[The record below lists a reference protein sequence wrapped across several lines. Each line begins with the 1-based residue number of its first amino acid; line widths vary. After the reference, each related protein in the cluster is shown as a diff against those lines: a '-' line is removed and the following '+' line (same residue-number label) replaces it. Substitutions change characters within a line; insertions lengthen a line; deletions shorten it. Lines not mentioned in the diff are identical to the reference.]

1 MHSVQSSEALQS
13 QCLAWR
19 AEGLRVGFVP
29 TMGFLHAGHLSLMAL
44 ARAQCDKLVVSIYVN
59 PLQFGPNEDLDRYP
73 RDQAGDA
80 AKCKAEGVDL
90 LFLPEELYPPGHT
103 TRVTVNGLTDRLCG
117 AKRPGHFEGVTTV
130 VARLF
135 GLVLPHLAVFGEK
148 DYQQLAVLRRMTC
161 DLGLPIQVVGA
172 PLVRD
177 HDGLAL
183 SSRNAFLTPDQR
195 SRALSLNQALAAMGA
210 QATAGETDVSKL
222 MALGHKILNVDDLDY
237 LEVLDAE
244 HLEPLKVLDRPA
256 RAFVAAKL
264 GNTRLI
270 DNWALSPVS

>member
-1 MHSVQSSEALQS
+1 MQSIQSSEALQS
-13 QCLAWR
+13 QCLSWR

-29 TMGFLHAGHLSLMAL
+29 TMGFLHAGHLSLMEL

-73 RDQAGDA
+73 RDASGDA
-80 AKCKAEGVDL
+80 AKCQAVGTDV
-90 LFLPEELYPPGHT
+90 LFLPKALYPPGHT

-135 GLVLPHLAVFGEK
+135 GLVLPHVAVFGEK
-148 DYQQLAVLRRMTC
+148 DYQQLVVLRRMTR
-161 DLGLPIQVVGA
+161 DLALPIEIVGA

-183 SSRNAFLTPDQR
+183 SSRNAFLSPEQR
-195 SRALSLNQALAAMGA
+195 ERALSLHRALSAMDTQAA
-210 QATAGETDVSKL
+210 AGERDVT
-222 MALGHKILNVDDLDY
+222 ALIETGHKRLNVDSLDY
-237 LEVLDAE
+237 LEVLGAE
-244 HLEPLKVLDRPA
+244 DLEPLKVLDRPA
-256 RAFVAAKL
+256 RVFVAAKL
-264 GNTRLI
+264 GATRLI
-270 DNWALSPVS
+270 DNWALSPLV